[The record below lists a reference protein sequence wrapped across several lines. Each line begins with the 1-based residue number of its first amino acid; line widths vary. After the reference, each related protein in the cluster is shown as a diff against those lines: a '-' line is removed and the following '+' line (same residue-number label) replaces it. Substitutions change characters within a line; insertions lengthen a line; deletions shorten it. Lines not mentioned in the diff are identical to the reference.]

1 MAPSDAPPEIPGYDY
16 IRELGHGGF
25 ADVYLFHQRLPSR
38 DVAIKVLRQT
48 TSSEAD
54 RAQFE
59 NEANRMAMLSAHPGI
74 LTIYAVGVS
83 PDDRPYLTMEYCPH
97 AHFGQMARDQPLTV
111 ARALEVGVK
120 IAAAVEIAHR
130 SSILHRDVKPA
141 NILLTTY
148 GEPALTDF
156 GIAGGA
162 DGDGLSESEGV
173 SIPFAAP
180 EVLNGSGS
188 GDELA
193 DVYSLGATVY
203 ALLAGR
209 SPFSTDRPLRE
220 VELLERVLHETPP
233 PTGRA
238 DVPESL
244 EHVLRTAIA
253 RDPGSRYDS
262 AAAFGRAL
270 QAVETE
276 LGLAQTPLRIDDAT
290 SVPAPTRVDDDDS
303 TRFKSVQRVDPDA
316 APAAGTAR
324 ITRIPDSRPDAPPPS
339 RPREAEPAPVRRSSV
354 AGSDVEMSSHT
365 VRRSGGEV
373 DPQPEVDE
381 DDDGSTDESD
391 EAARA
396 GRRRMV
402 LSLVGGLFV
411 VVVVAF
417 VVLGAGSGD
426 DGADGP
432 STTVGDTSPLVVS
445 AAPPRPVDVTVE
457 ADESGGQVI
466 GWTVEN
472 PTDDDSWQVFF
483 TSGPSDLDGRTERVT
498 DTELRIDTD
507 AEVCVTV
514 ETIRD
519 GRVSVA
525 STEVCSR

>member
-1 MAPSDAPPEIPGYDY
+1 
-16 IRELGHGGF
+16 RELGHGGF

-162 DGDGLSESEGV
+162 EGDGLSDSEGV

-180 EVLNGSGS
+180 EVLNGSTS
-188 GDELA
+188 GDELS
-193 DVYSLGATVY
+193 DVYSLGATIY

-233 PTGRA
+233 LTGRA
-238 DVPESL
+238 DVPDTL

-270 QAVETE
+270 QAAEAE
-276 LGLAQTPLRIDDAT
+276 LGLAQTPLRIDDVT
-290 SVPAPTRVDDDDS
+290 SIPAPVRTDDDDS

-316 APAAGTAR
+316 APAGGTAR

-339 RPREAEPAPVRRSSV
+339 RPRGADPVPVRRSS
-354 AGSDVEMSSHT
+354 APNPDAEMSSHT
-365 VRRSGGEV
+365 VRRSAGESEPSNEDV
-373 DPQPEVDE
+373 E
-381 DDDGSTDESD
+381 DDETTDEPE
-391 EAARA
+391 EANGS
-396 GRRRMV
+396 GRRRLV
-402 LSLVGGLFV
+402 LSIAGGLFV

-417 VVLGAGSGD
+417 VVVGAGGGD
-426 DGADGP
+426 QGSSGP
-432 STTVGDTSPLVVS
+432 STTVGDTAPLVVS
-445 AAPPRPVDVTVE
+445 ASPPRPVDVTVE
-457 ADESGGQVI
+457 ADDSGGQVI
-466 GWTVEN
+466 AWTARESS
-472 PTDDDSWQVFF
+472 DEDSWQIFF
-483 TSGPSDLDGRTERVT
+483 TSGPSDLEGETELVS

-519 GRVSVA
+519 GRVSDA